1 MLTKASSIARN
12 FTLELWYKFQSIN
25 QFPDGVL
32 TKRDVLQRLLH
43 EDNWHTKNAVQ
54 TVSNELFDIWI
65 QSNVYPI
72 SLQAISQRIFKL
84 ANEFQK
90 IQHYPTTKKGAA
102 FEKRVNDLTKNIDE
116 LYNVFNKNEQ
126 QRKKLEK
133 TYKLRMNESDWNFY
147 HDQCGLRI
155 GKCYL
160 IKEKYT
166 ESDLKFISRV
176 NQEISNKDLQDQP
189 SSLSSRAATAL
200 DYYSDDA
207 ASTSDSSEFSP
218 PAKRPNIQNRQS
230 LTNLALMCE
239 RFDVSDRA
247 GAAIASAVLKDF
259 GVSDNGNLADVID
272 RSKLRRERQKYRQKL
287 RDEEECNFEIVDAIY
302 VDGREDV
309 TLTTIE
315 IEDSRFYPKVET
327 EEHYVVV
334 GEPGE
339 MYLTHLS
346 VEDGKGTTIGQALY
360 KAIENTDL
368 QNTLSTIGSDGTPI
382 MTGKHHGS
390 IATLEELLQRSLQWA
405 ICLLH
410 TNELPL
416 RHVFK
421 HLGGVSASP
430 DSFSGPIGKE
440 LNGLVSDWKVVN
452 FRPLS
457 SIEFPYLPQEVIQNL
472 SSD

>member
-1 MLTKASSIARN
+1 M
-12 FTLELWYKFQSIN
+12 
-25 QFPDGVL
+25 
-32 TKRDVLQRLLH
+32 
-43 EDNWHTKNAVQ
+43 
-54 TVSNELFDIWI
+54 
-65 QSNVYPI
+65 
-72 SLQAISQRIFKL
+72 
-84 ANEFQK
+84 
-90 IQHYPTTKKGAA
+90 
-102 FEKRVNDLTKNIDE
+102 
-116 LYNVFNKNEQ
+116 
-126 QRKKLEK
+126 
-133 TYKLRMNESDWNFY
+133 
-147 HDQCGLRI
+147 
-155 GKCYL
+155 

-189 SSLSSRAATAL
+189 STSSSHAATAL
-200 DYYSDDA
+200 DSYSDDA

-218 PAKRPNIQNRQS
+218 PTKRPNIQNRQS
-230 LTNLALMCE
+230 LTNLALMCK

-259 GVSDNGNLADVID
+259 GVIDDGNLADDID

-287 RDEEECNFEIVDAIY
+287 RDDEECNFEIVDAIY
-302 VDGREDV
+302 VEGRKDV

-315 IEDSRFYPKVET
+315 TEDSRFYPKVET
-327 EEHYVVV
+327 EEHYAVV

-339 MYLTHLS
+339 LYLTHLS

-360 KAIENTDL
+360 KVIENTDL
-368 QNTLSTIGSDGTPI
+368 QNTLSTIGSDAGTPI

-390 IATLEELLQRSLQWA
+390 IATLEELLQRPLQWA

-421 HLGGVSASP
+421 HLDGVSASP

-440 LNGLVSDWKVVN
+440 LNGLVFDWKVVN

-472 SSD
+472 SSDQFYAYQICRAVISGKVENDLAQLEVGGLSHARWLTLVAF